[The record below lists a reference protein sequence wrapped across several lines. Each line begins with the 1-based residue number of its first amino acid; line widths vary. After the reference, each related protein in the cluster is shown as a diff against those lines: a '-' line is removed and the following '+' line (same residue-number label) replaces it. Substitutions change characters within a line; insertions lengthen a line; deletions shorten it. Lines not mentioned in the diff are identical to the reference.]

1 MWEGVAENGD
11 CRIGVDIYAGN
22 YNLPADYG
30 LEPHTFMQRGRGVAK
45 QFGDAMPNSAKVA
58 LHKWKQCYGKEQS
71 EWPFNTKCCAKEK
84 TKAGLPP
91 AGGDRICVA
100 PTVVTV

>member
-22 YNLPADYG
+22 YNLAADYG